1 MYTTAIIN
9 ILSTKEGQLAL
20 YQRGRTVTWEN

>member
-20 YQRGRTVTWEN
+20 YQRGRTVT